1 MLIKT
6 VGLGGAERHVV
17 DLSRAFIERGHSVT
31 VVYVML
37 TEPNLHTELTVAGV
51 TVHRLTERGKLGQ
64 LQQLALILRT
74 ERPNIVHCHSPA
86 LKALARMLR
95 PFMGFRLVSTH
106 HNVFMRHFFAQR
118 VMERL
123 LHWLDDV
130 QISCSDEVAVSVP
143 WRTISIPNGIRLN
156 DKADLS
162 ERASLRHQFTIP
174 ADLPVFVCVA
184 NLSEKKNHSGL
195 IAAFAS
201 AFPGGEEARL
211 VLYGDGPLREA
222 LTCQASAAGVA
233 RGVIL
238 AGSDPVA
245 RHLAAEA
252 DVFCLVSWH
261 EGLPLALLEAMASAL
276 PCLVSRAGAMAKV
289 VKDEET
295 GIIVKAEDTNEIAR
309 AMQRLAGDAGLRS
322 RLGNAGLLR
331 VQQEFGFDRM
341 ADKIEA
347 VYNCTDLKQ
356 AVT

>member
-6 VGLGGAERHVV
+6 IGLGGAERHVV
-17 DLSRAFIERGHSVT
+17 DLSRALIERGNSVT

-37 TEPNLHTELTVAGV
+37 TEPNLHTELTAAGV
-51 TVHRLTERGKLGQ
+51 TVHRLTERGYLGQ
-64 LQQLALILRT
+64 LRQLALKLQN
-74 ERPNIVHCHSPA
+74 ERPNIVHSHSPA

-95 PFMGFRLVSTH
+95 PFFRFRLVSTH

-118 VMERL
+118 IMERL
-123 LHWLDDV
+123 MHWLDDV

-143 WRTISIPNGIRLN
+143 WQTISIPNGIRLN
-156 DKADLS
+156 VKVDMSKHD
-162 ERASLRHQFTIP
+162 SLRHQFSIP
-174 ADLPVFVCVA
+174 EDLPVFVCVA
-184 NLSEKKNHSGL
+184 NLLEKKNHSGL

-201 AFPGGEEARL
+201 AFPGGEKARL
-211 VLYGDGPLREA
+211 VLYGDGHLREA
-222 LTCQASAAGVA
+222 LENQASAAGVA

-238 AGSDPVA
+238 AGSNPIA

-289 VKDEET
+289 VKNEET
-295 GIIVKAEDTNEIAR
+295 AIIVKAENTNEIAE
-309 AMQRLAGDAGLRS
+309 AMRRLASDQGLRT

-331 VQQEFGFDRM
+331 VQQEFGFDQM

-347 VYNCTDLKQ
+347 AYKCIDIKQ
-356 AVT
+356 